1 MNFQVRSDQAVGQT
15 GRIAAELLL
24 DVCLQAQ
31 AMTPSCNMGTNKLST
46 KSTKLTGKTDS
57 TSSLHLHKGRGDR
70 VVSESPHKHVFP
82 MVLRTSTNFII
93 FEIFEFLTAPEPQ
106 ARFKKVQKE

>member
-1 MNFQVRSDQAVGQT
+1 MSFQVRSDQALGQT

-57 TSSLHLHKGRGDR
+57 TSSLHLNKGRGDR
-70 VVSESPHKHVFP
+70 VVSEALNLQSVGET
-82 MVLRTSTNFII
+82 RTHRD
-93 FEIFEFLTAPEPQ
+93 FEMLTLTDFQ
-106 ARFKKVQKE
+106 